1 MKKLQGIF
9 PIVRNFL
16 FSTVNKE
23 FLIFLFFLALSGVF
37 WLMMTLNETY
47 EKEMRIPVHIINV
60 PQNVV
65 LTSDSVDTVKVSLSD
80 KGFVLL
86 GYMYG
91 DGLRPLK
98 VNFKNYMRS
107 TGTGS
112 VTAAELQ
119 RMMYQQLSASTKITS
134 TKPDRL
140 EYFFN
145 YGLHKRVPLRWSGRV
160 IPEHLYFI
168 SHTEYETDSVDIYA
182 SQEKLD
188 SINIVYTEPL
198 NYANFR
204 DTLSVRCNLQ
214 KMRGVKSVPD
224 NVKITFYTD
233 VLTEAS
239 IKDIPIQGINMPE
252 GKVLRTF
259 PSKVTIK
266 FVAGVSLYRTLSA
279 KDFTVV
285 ADYKDIASHPSDK
298 CTLHIKKVP
307 QGISRATLDIKQVDY
322 LIEED
327 RDYARKLF
335 RATIMNADE
344 YQRFMGE
351 ASRNW
356 DFNRLAYMDVVI
368 MQIAIAEIMTFPS
381 IPISV
386 TINEFVEIAKLYST
400 PRSSGYINGMLDAI
414 ARHLIQTGRLMKSI
428 DEPKKKY

>member
-47 EKEMRIPVHIINV
+47 EKEMRIPVHIVNV

-252 GKVLRTF
+252 GKVLRTV

-322 LIEED
+322 LIEE
-327 RDYARKLF
+327 
-335 RATIMNADE
+335 E
-344 YQRFMGE
+344 
-351 ASRNW
+351 
-356 DFNRLAYMDVVI
+356 
-368 MQIAIAEIMTFPS
+368 
-381 IPISV
+381 
-386 TINEFVEIAKLYST
+386 
-400 PRSSGYINGMLDAI
+400 
-414 ARHLIQTGRLMKSI
+414 
-428 DEPKKKY
+428 